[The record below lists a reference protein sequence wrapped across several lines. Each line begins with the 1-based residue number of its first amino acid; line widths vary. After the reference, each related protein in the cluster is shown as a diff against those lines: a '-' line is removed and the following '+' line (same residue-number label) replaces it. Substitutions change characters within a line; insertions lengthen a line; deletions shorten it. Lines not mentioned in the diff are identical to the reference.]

1 MCSQT
6 LVSVSTV
13 GTLDKMSEADLVK
26 SVQREL
32 KEWFGP
38 EASTWVFMRNY
49 RIPYAQPNQVCEMP
63 VLTAGRALTSQS
75 LMSSFPVSSTC
86 PKCRCRHNQV

>member
-1 MCSQT
+1 MLPRGRSSLQSLFSQT

-13 GTLDKMSEADLVK
+13 GTLDKMAEADLVK
-26 SVQREL
+26 SVQCEL

-49 RIPYAQPNQVCEMP
+49 RIPYAQPNQVCGMCGM
-63 VLTAGRALTSQS
+63 TGRI
-75 LMSSFPVSSTC
+75 V
-86 PKCRCRHNQV
+86 

>member
-1 MCSQT
+1 MSGPACSQSLTLPAACSSHKSLCSQT

-49 RIPYAQPNQVCEMP
+49 RIPYAQPNQV
-63 VLTAGRALTSQS
+63 
-75 LMSSFPVSSTC
+75 
-86 PKCRCRHNQV
+86 